1 MGIIELLAGL
11 FRGKP
16 GKDGLWDFLGKWAIS
31 RTQVK
36 LEQVHNDGTQKLI
49 PLLQPGTVVIER
61 GRGWTREIRMPEA
74 RPPGAPLNAATSQ
87 PPVPLLPA
95 PRNELE
101 AAPLRPAQ
109 DPADD
114 PS

>member
-1 MGIIELLAGL
+1 VAIIELLAGL

-16 GKDGLWDFLGKWAIS
+16 GKDGLWDFLGKRSADKS
-31 RTQVK
+31 RVQ
-36 LEQVHNDGTQKLI
+36 LEKARNDGTQELI
-49 PLLQPGTVVIER
+49 PLLQPGMVLTE
-61 GRGWTREIRMPEA
+61 GGPDWFREIRMPEA
-74 RPPGAPLNAATSQ
+74 RPPGAPLNAATSR